1 MGKVIAI
8 VEDEPDIVEL
18 VTVNLKRA
26 GFTTHGFTT
35 AEKFFSFLKSQ
46 TPDLIIL
53 DLMLPD
59 IDGLDICKRLKK
71 IDALAAIQVIML
83 TARADEKDKILSLGL
98 GADDYVT
105 KPFSPKEL
113 VARVKV
119 ALRRL
124 SPKEVTQKIE
134 IGGILLIDTEKF
146 AVTVDG
152 DKMEL
157 TSTEFKI
164 LQVLASKPGWVFSR
178 DKILDYLW
186 GREKAVL
193 DRTVDVHVKNLRE
206 KLGAAGQFIKNVRG
220 VGYKIEA

>member
-71 IDALAAIQVIML
+71 IDALAAIPVIML
-83 TARADEKDKILSLGL
+83 TARADETDKILGLEL

-193 DRTVDVHVKNLRE
+193 DRTVDVHVKNLR
-206 KLGAAGQFIKNVRG
+206 KSWAQPVSS
-220 VGYKIEA
+220 

>member
-26 GFTTHGFTT
+26 GFTAHGFTT
-35 AEKFFSFLKSQ
+35 AENFFSFLKSQ

-71 IDALAAIQVIML
+71 TDALAAIPVIML
-83 TARADEKDKILSLGL
+83 TAKADETDKILGLEL

>member
-71 IDALAAIQVIML
+71 IDALAAIPVIML
-83 TARADEKDKILSLGL
+83 TARADETDKILGLEL

-164 LQVLASKPGWVFSR
+164 LQVLAS
-178 DKILDYLW
+178 
-186 GREKAVL
+186 
-193 DRTVDVHVKNLRE
+193 
-206 KLGAAGQFIKNVRG
+206 
-220 VGYKIEA
+220 

>member
-1 MGKVIAI
+1 MGKIIAI

-35 AEKFFSFLKSQ
+35 AENFFSFLKSQ

-71 IDALAAIQVIML
+71 NDALAAIPIIML
-83 TARADEKDKILSLGL
+83 TARADETDKILGLEL

-146 AVTVDG
+146 AVTVG
-152 DKMEL
+152 GEKIEI

-220 VGYKIEA
+220 IGYKLEV

>member
-71 IDALAAIQVIML
+71 IDALAAIPVIML
-83 TARADEKDKILSLGL
+83 TARADETDKILGLEL